1 MTRPLFLS
9 FGHLRFLGTMMLGA
23 YGLINA
29 ILALLSPLTEGWPT
43 WLVTLLAVPPMV
55 LGMVHLVLPVAR
67 KG

>member
-1 MTRPLFLS
+1 MIRPLIPS

-29 ILALLSPLTEGWPT
+29 LLALLAPFTEGWPT
-43 WLVTLLAVPPMV
+43 WAVTLCAVPPMV